1 MPKSST
7 AKPQAWMEFEKKVAE
22 IFRLY
27 GFFPTA
33 NTIVAGRQGTFFLP
47 ALRSSSDRNS
57 RM

>member
-33 NTIVAGRQGTFFLP
+33 NTIVAGRQVDILL
-47 ALRSSSDRNS
+47 ASSEEFVGP
-57 RM
+57 